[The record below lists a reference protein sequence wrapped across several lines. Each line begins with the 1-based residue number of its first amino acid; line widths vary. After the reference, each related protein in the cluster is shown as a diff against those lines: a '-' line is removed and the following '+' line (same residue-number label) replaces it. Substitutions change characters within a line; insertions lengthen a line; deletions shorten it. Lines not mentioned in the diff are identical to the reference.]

1 MLREKTRLEL
11 SINTTNTFNTP
22 NFRNPNANISSLT
35 QRGRITSLQGMDVAG
50 PRTVVLGTRIE
61 F

>member
-1 MLREKTRLEL
+1 M
-11 SINTTNTFNTP
+11 TTNTFNTP

-35 QRGRITSLQGMDVAG
+35 QRGRITSTQGMDVAG